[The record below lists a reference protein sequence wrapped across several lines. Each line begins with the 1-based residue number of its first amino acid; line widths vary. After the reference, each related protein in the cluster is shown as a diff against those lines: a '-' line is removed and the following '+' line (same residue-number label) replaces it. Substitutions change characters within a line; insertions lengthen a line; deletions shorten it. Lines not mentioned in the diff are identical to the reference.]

1 VHFPKKAFPQGIHP
15 TPQEGASHFH
25 VIYSSFKRR
34 LSSSPSL
41 VLLLIFILA
50 LVIRVV
56 FLIHYR
62 MIETDGAYYGAV
74 ARLFA
79 DGHWIKACDPY
90 WPPLF
95 PFLTI
100 LPYKL
105 GLSLEASGILISLL
119 ASAGCV
125 IVCFFLAR
133 LIAGE
138 RAGLLAAGLTAVH
151 PRLVSISQSFMTEPL
166 YGVLVCGGL
175 ALFCHAVQSA
185 PRRSFFKNGIFFAL
199 SGALLGLSFLTRH
212 EGAFYFLLLLTIGA
226 LSLFFGQARVKD
238 SPRRFFSRQS
248 VLPLFMLAGFVIV
261 SFPYIRQVTKLE
273 GRWTLGEKAEAN
285 MYVAYRD
292 DYQKAGISVKR
303 SDYDSITAPDE
314 ARQPGDYRVFE
325 FVRKNPLKIIG
336 RIAQIIPRAVLDKI
350 PSFITWPYILLGLF
364 GLFFRKFVK
373 RSSSYEKLFALCV
386 LLPVLMYSPLFLYRR
401 FFIATAPI
409 FLAWGAIGLDEFRHR
424 LKRAHFAIVII
435 VWSVVSLA
443 AAHFSLSNQSWPI
456 LYKDAGLWLKGQDIK
471 PLVLSGRKPETSFY
485 AGAEFRPLESQ
496 TMEELKPFLAEKGV
510 THLVVEDYVFAD
522 SHPNLAGLLDP
533 GKAPPWLRP
542 VYSANKEGHRLI
554 VYAYAPEE
562 APAPL
567 LSETG
572 HIDIVKRTANNNAIN
587 QRKE

>member
-1 VHFPKKAFPQGIHP
+1 MHLLKKVFPREAPYP
-15 TPQEGASHFH
+15 SPPESASHFH
-25 VIYSSFKRR
+25 IIYSSLKQR

-50 LVIRVV
+50 LAIRVL
-56 FLIHYR
+56 FLFHYR

-105 GLSLEASGILISLL
+105 GLSLEASGIVISLL

-138 RAGLLAAGLTAVH
+138 KAGLLAAGLAAVH

-185 PRRSFFKNGIFFAL
+185 RGRSFLKNGIFFAL

-212 EGAFYFLLLLTIGA
+212 EGAFYFLLLLAIGA
-226 LSLFFGQARVKD
+226 LAMIFGQARVKD
-238 SPRRFFSRQS
+238 SPHRSLAHRI
-248 VLPLFMLAGFVIV
+248 VLPLFMLAGFAIV
-261 SFPYIRQVTKLE
+261 SFPYIRQVAKLE

-364 GLFFRKFVK
+364 GLFYRKFVK

-409 FLAWGAIGLDEFRHR
+409 FLAWGAIGLDELRHR

-435 VWSVVSLA
+435 VWSLVSLGA
-443 AAHFSLSNQSWPI
+443 THFSLSNQSWPI
-456 LYKDAGLWLKGQDIK
+456 LYKDAGLWLKGQNIK

-533 GKAPPWLRP
+533 EKAPPWLRP
-542 VYSANKEGHRLI
+542 VFSATKEGHRLI
-554 VYAYAPEE
+554 VYAYAPAD
-562 APAPL
+562 APRNSWVHATQ
-567 LSETG
+567 SR
-572 HIDIVKRTANNNAIN
+572 D
-587 QRKE
+587 